1 MSFFGLQGRLVYT
14 SDYLETLI
22 DLNKGTTGYE
32 SCVVGENH
40 LSQLDAYKAVA
51 ILKNKLRKKEK
62 NDTSSVYYHQTEL
75 TRNYFLLQKV
85 VFGEETKIE
94 GETLWVKKQS
104 PSIGAFSEWIENVEI
119 SLIPPTARERR
130 IHSNLDFSPIACK
143 KTGVLGEGVTH
154 ILQGVTV
161 MVTGVEQGS
170 RFEPANIGS
179 SEGRLTEQVFF
190 DTPGTPEE
198 KDTLL
203 HFDFLFKEG
212 HGRTKEGIRAAHEI
226 TDQVVEQIRQ
236 ELRELDV
243 EPVMTETFR
252 QKDDTP
258 SKKVVVVKSVSGLG
272 NMYETAMFPNQ
283 PAGYVGTYSTMDF
296 MNMPVVVSGNQVL
309 DGVIHSLL

>member
-1 MSFFGLQGRLVYT
+1 MGLGPSTKMTSLFHFNCPVVKEVVRDSDVDLSGVIVAGVSENYLEKMFTAHRVGDLFDALKPDGVIVITDAWGNHHLDFVQVIEEAGKRGIPSVGMSFFGLQGRLVYT

-51 ILKNKLRKKEK
+51 ILKNKLGKKAK
-62 NDTSSVYYHQTEL
+62 NATSSVYSHQTEL

-170 RFEPANIGS
+170 RFEPVS
-179 SEGRLTEQVFF
+179 YT
-190 DTPGTPEE
+190 
-198 KDTLL
+198 
-203 HFDFLFKEG
+203 H
-212 HGRTKEGIRAAHEI
+212 
-226 TDQVVEQIRQ
+226 
-236 ELRELDV
+236 LR
-243 EPVMTETFR
+243 
-252 QKDDTP
+252 
-258 SKKVVVVKSVSGLG
+258 
-272 NMYETAMFPNQ
+272 
-283 PAGYVGTYSTMDF
+283 
-296 MNMPVVVSGNQVL
+296 
-309 DGVIHSLL
+309 